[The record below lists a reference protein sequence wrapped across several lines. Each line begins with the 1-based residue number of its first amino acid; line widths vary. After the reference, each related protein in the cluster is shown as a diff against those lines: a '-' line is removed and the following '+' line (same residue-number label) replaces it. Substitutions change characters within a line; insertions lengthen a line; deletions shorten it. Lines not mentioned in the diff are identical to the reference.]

1 MVFIILLLQSYGESV
16 RLLRIQYWQEL
27 QYSNHHKKQQI
38 LSDGHSESL
47 GLRKKTDGRR
57 TCFGKTSQLPPVHIH
72 DIPGVKPRSEC
83 SRCNAHAW

>member
-38 LSDGHSESL
+38 LSDGHLKSSD
-47 GLRKKTDGRR
+47 LRMKTGGRR
-57 TCFGKTSQLPPVHIH
+57 ICFGKTLQLLPGHIH
-72 DIPGVKPRSEC
+72 DIPDAELRLEC
-83 SRCNAHAW
+83 SHCNVHAW